1 MNTANKFTM
10 ARIVLVPLFLFFI
23 YFDIIPYNYFWA
35 ALVFIIASIT
45 DWADGHIAR
54 KNKLVTNFGKFL
66 DPIADKILVI
76 SALICFIELNFA
88 HSVSVI
94 IVITREFIVS
104 GIRLLSLSVGGV
116 AVSANW
122 WGKVK
127 TALQMIGIIA
137 VLIAYEFGKTVL
149 MNDAFAESVARA
161 SNIYM
166 WVLAVY
172 TLISGMTYVI
182 QNKEII
188 FKDM

>member
-1 MNTANKFTM
+1 MNTANKFTL
-10 ARIVLVPLFLFFI
+10 ARIILVPLFLLFI
-23 YFDIIPYNYFWA
+23 YLDAIPYNYFWA
-35 ALVFIIASIT
+35 ALIFIVASIT
-45 DWADGHIAR
+45 DLIDGHIAR
-54 KNKLVTNFGKFL
+54 KNKIVTNFGKFL

-76 SALICFIELNFA
+76 SALICFIDLNFA

-127 TALQMIGIIA
+127 TVLQMIGIIA

-149 MNDAFAESVARA
+149 SNGTFTELVAKV

-166 WVLAVY
+166 WALAVY
-172 TLISGMTYVI
+172 TLVSGMTYVI